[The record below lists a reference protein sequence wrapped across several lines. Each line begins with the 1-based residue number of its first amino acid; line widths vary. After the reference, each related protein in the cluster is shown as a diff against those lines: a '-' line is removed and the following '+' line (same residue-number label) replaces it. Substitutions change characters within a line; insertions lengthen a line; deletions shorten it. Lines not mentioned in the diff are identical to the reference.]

1 MGNQAYT
8 APIGLHELNQI
19 IDASHH
25 IQAILCVAHRA
36 ADSEP
41 LSMAEGFSSGTT
53 LNDAVCT

>member
-1 MGNQAYT
+1 MENQAYT
-8 APIGLHELNQI
+8 DPNGLHELKQI

-25 IQAILCVAHRA
+25 IQAIVCVAHRA

-41 LSMAEGFSSGTT
+41 LSMAEGCSSGTT